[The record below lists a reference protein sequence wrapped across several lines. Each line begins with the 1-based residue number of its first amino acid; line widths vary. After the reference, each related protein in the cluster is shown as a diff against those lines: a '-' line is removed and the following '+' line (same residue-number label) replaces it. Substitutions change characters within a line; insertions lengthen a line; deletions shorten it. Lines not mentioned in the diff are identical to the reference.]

1 MPKLP
6 IAAQLYT
13 VRELT
18 KDDFAGTVKQ
28 IARIGYPAVELAG
41 FGNLTSAADVRSA
54 LHDAALQIAAA
65 HVELEDLE
73 ANLPCVFDEQTTL
86 GNRCIVC
93 PWMAEARR
101 QDAAGWREATASL
114 ARISVECRKQGFK
127 FAYHPHSFE
136 FQKFD
141 GTSAMD
147 IVWQG
152 TDANLV
158 KAELDVYW
166 LKHAGEDPVNYIN
179 QLGPRTI
186 LIHLKDMAPGLEQR
200 FAPVGEG
207 ILDFKAILAAAL
219 NLGVRWGIV
228 EQDDCYEMPPMEA
241 LRRSFENLRRL
252 GAV

>member
-1 MPKLP
+1 MTKLP

-18 KDDFAGTVKQ
+18 KNDFAGTIKQ
-28 IARIGYPAVELAG
+28 IARLGYPAVELAG
-41 FGNLTSAADVRSA
+41 FGNLTNAADVRRA
-54 LHDAALQIAAA
+54 LHDAGLQIAAS

-73 ANLPCVFDEQTTL
+73 ANLPCTFDEQTTL

-101 QDAAGWREATASL
+101 QNAAGWREATASL
-114 ARISVECRKQGFK
+114 ARISIECRKQGFE

-141 GTSAMD
+141 GVSAMK

-152 TDANLV
+152 TDADLV

-166 LKHAGEDPVNYIN
+166 LKHAGEDPVKYIN
-179 QLGPRTI
+179 QLGRRTI
-186 LIHLKDMAPGLEQR
+186 LIHLKDMATGPEQR

-207 ILDFKAILAAAL
+207 ILDFKTILATAVKQ
-219 NLGVRWGIV
+219 GVRWGIV
-228 EQDDCYEMPPMEA
+228 EQDDCYETPPMEA
-241 LRRSFENLRRL
+241 LRRSFGNLRRL
-252 GAV
+252 GVV